1 MVTVSE
7 RKPSGLR
14 IGDWIA
20 DPATNELRRGGQV
33 VRIEPKP
40 MDLLMRLAE
49 RPGEVVAREE
59 LLAKVW
65 PGVVVADE
73 ALTQGMAR
81 LRRALGEDPRSPVY
95 IETIAKRGYRL
106 AANVGPVEAAASA
119 PRVAPRRGLVGAGAI
134 AVVLILAFAGY
145 YLATDRAPAEEPFTV
160 TVSPFESLSADPG
173 QAYFAR
179 GMGDAL
185 VTELGRLSGL
195 RVTTAGGRYVVS
207 GSVQRDASALRM
219 NVRLVDARSGEVL
232 WSERFD
238 RPYEDLFRTQDEVI
252 RRVAETVPARMSKA
266 ERAQLAKRHT
276 RSLEAYD
283 RFLQARALFLVRQPD
298 DNLRARELY
307 GQAIR
312 IDPRFARAYAGL
324 AMTHAIESRLHAGR
338 DAEAAN
344 RRATEL
350 AETAVQIDPDVAEV
364 RWSLGFV
371 HVQAKRH
378 DKAIAELQR
387 AVELNPS
394 FADAYALLG
403 GVNTY
408 IGQPG
413 KSIPLLRTAMRLD
426 PVGGYLYYLLLG
438 RAYLFQGD
446 NEQALIN
453 LREAAAR
460 NPADL
465 ETRLFLAATLVAS
478 GNRAGAQWEA
488 EEVRALQRDFSLAA
502 WLEGYPLTSAPHRER
517 LARLLSDALRPAPS

>member
-1 MVTVSE
+1 
-7 RKPSGLR
+7 
-14 IGDWIA
+14 
-20 DPATNELRRGGQV
+20 
-33 VRIEPKP
+33 
-40 MDLLMRLAE
+40 
-49 RPGEVVAREE
+49 
-59 LLAKVW
+59 
-65 PGVVVADE
+65 
-73 ALTQGMAR
+73 
-81 LRRALGEDPRSPVY
+81 
-95 IETIAKRGYRL
+95 
-106 AANVGPVEAAASA
+106 
-119 PRVAPRRGLVGAGAI
+119 
-134 AVVLILAFAGY
+134 
-145 YLATDRAPAEEPFTV
+145 
-160 TVSPFESLSADPG
+160 
-173 QAYFAR
+173 
-179 GMGDAL
+179 
-185 VTELGRLSGL
+185 
-195 RVTTAGGRYVVS
+195 
-207 GSVQRDASALRM
+207 
-219 NVRLVDARSGEVL
+219 
-232 WSERFD
+232 
-238 RPYEDLFRTQDEVI
+238 
-252 RRVAETVPARMSKA
+252 
-266 ERAQLAKRHT
+266 
-276 RSLEAYD
+276 
-283 RFLQARALFLVRQPD
+283 
-298 DNLRARELY
+298 
-307 GQAIR
+307 
-312 IDPRFARAYAGL
+312 
-324 AMTHAIESRLHAGR
+324 MTHAIESRLHAGR